1 MGLLHVRRL
10 GRRRGDEL
18 RGRLGRG
25 LAWAGVRRV
34 GAAAGTRLL
43 DVGAVAVAAGA
54 RVTAVDAE
62 PDMVAFAARA
72 APDADVRLATLP
84 HLPFA
89 DGELDAVVGNFVL
102 NHVGRPRA
110 APAELRR
117 VTRVGGRIAATVWR
131 APPAAG
137 QTLLGRAV
145 EAAGASRPAHLVPLA
160 QEDDFP
166 RTERGLAELFVAA
179 GLTEV
184 TCETVAWEHRVTAGE
199 WWSGPGAGAATV
211 GQIVTAQPPAVVAE
225 IKARFT
231 ALSAEFAGPG
241 GVLTLPHAALLA
253 VGVPSGAGRL

>member
-1 MGLLHVRRL
+1 M
-10 GRRRGDEL
+10 
-18 RGRLGRG
+18 
-25 LAWAGVRRV
+25 
-34 GAAAGTRLL
+34 
-43 DVGAVAVAAGA
+43 GAVAVAAGA